1 MLGRFRRRSDADVNG
16 EPEAPGDM
24 VLDHVEVAERIDDGV
39 VLVGPGR
46 VVGWLNPAAR
56 RVFGG
61 PQNPVGRPLLE
72 IVRDHRVDEM
82 VERTLRSGRD
92 ESLEVMIP
100 VSGGVLRVYAARLSS
115 GSGACL
121 IIRDVSRL
129 RYLET
134 VRQQFVANLSH
145 ELRTPLAGLDL
156 AAQTLAGQLPADGEA
171 RVFMD
176 RILQESQ
183 RLAAIVL
190 TLTQLAALD
199 AEEIRV
205 ERGPFSVASLVQE
218 NVARFEPRARAAGLA
233 LRAEI
238 PADQVEA
245 LGDRSKTDQALQSIV
260 DNALKF
266 TPAGEVVVAVVPGER
281 SVEIAVRDTGIGIPP
296 EHLSR
301 IFERF
306 YKVDRVRGREVPG
319 TGLGLSIAR
328 HLVEL
333 QGGTLS
339 VESAPGAGTTMHIR
353 LSRP

>member
-1 MLGRFRRRSDADVNG
+1 MLGRFRRRSDADVDG
-16 EPEAPGDM
+16 EPGEPGDL
-24 VLDHVEVAERIDDGV
+24 VLDHVEVVERIDDGV

-56 RVFGG
+56 RIFGA
-61 PQNPVGRPLLE
+61 PQNAVGRPLLE

-82 VERTLRSGRD
+82 VERTMRSGQD
-92 ESLEVMIP
+92 DSLEVLLP
-100 VSGGVLRVYAARLSS
+100 VSGGVLRVQAAPLSS

-121 IIRDVSRL
+121 IVRDVSRL
-129 RYLET
+129 RHLET

-156 AAQTLAGQLPADGEA
+156 AAQTLAGQLPADGET

-205 ERGPFSVASLVQE
+205 EREPFSVTSLVRE
-218 NVARFEPRARAAGLA
+218 NVARFDARATAAALG
-233 LRAEI
+233 LRAEL
-238 PADQVEA
+238 PGDEVEA
-245 LGDRSKTDQALQSIV
+245 LGDRSKTDQALQSVI

-266 TPAGEVVVAVVPGER
+266 TPAGEVVVAVVPGDR

-306 YKVDRVRGREVPG
+306 YKLDRVRGREVPG
-319 TGLGLSIAR
+319 SGLGLSIAR

-353 LSRP
+353 LPRP

>member
-1 MLGRFRRRSDADVNG
+1 VDG
-16 EPEAPGDM
+16 EPESPDDLD
-24 VLDHVEVAERIDDGV
+24 LDHVEVAERIDDGV

-46 VVGWLNPAAR
+46 MVGWLNPSAR
-56 RVFGG
+56 RIFRA
-61 PQNPVGRPLLE
+61 PENAVGRPLLE

-82 VERTLRSGRD
+82 VERTMRSGRD
-92 ESLEVMIP
+92 ESLEVLIP
-100 VSGGVLRVYAARLSS
+100 VSAGVLRVHAARLSS

-121 IIRDVSRL
+121 IVRDVTRL
-129 RYLET
+129 RHLET

-156 AAQTLAGQLPADGEA
+156 AAQTLAGQLPAEGEV

-176 RILQESQ
+176 RVLQETQ
-183 RLAAIVL
+183 RLAAIIS

-205 ERGPFSVASLVQE
+205 DREPFSVSSLVQE
-218 NVARFEPRARAAGLA
+218 NVARFEPRASATGLG
-233 LRAEI
+233 LRAEL
-238 PADQVEA
+238 PAADLQA
-245 LGDRSKTDQALQSIV
+245 LGDRAKTDQALQSII

-266 TPAGEVVVAVVPGER
+266 TPAGEIVVTVGAGDR
-281 SVEIAVRDTGIGIPP
+281 GVEIAVRDTGIGIPP

-328 HLVEL
+328 HLLEL

-339 VESAPGAGTTMHIR
+339 VKSAPGAGTTMYIR
-353 LSRP
+353 LPRP

>member
-1 MLGRFRRRSDADVNG
+1 MLGRFRRRSPTDVDG
-16 EPEAPGDM
+16 EPGAPGDL

-46 VVGWLNPAAR
+46 MVGWLNPAAR
-56 RVFGG
+56 RIFGA
-61 PQNPVGRPLLE
+61 PQNAVGRSLLE

-82 VERTLRSGRD
+82 VERTIRAGRD
-92 ESLEVMIP
+92 ESLEILLP
-100 VSGGVLRVYAARLSS
+100 VSGSVLRVQAALLSS

-121 IIRDVSRL
+121 IVRDVSRL
-129 RYLET
+129 RHLET
-134 VRQQFVANLSH
+134 VRQRFVANLSH

-156 AAQTLAGQLPADGEA
+156 AAQTLASQLPSEGET
-171 RVFMD
+171 RIFMD
-176 RILQESQ
+176 RILQETQ
-183 RLAAIVL
+183 RLAAIVS

-205 ERGPFSVASLVQE
+205 EREPFSVGSLVGE
-218 NVARFEPRARAAGLA
+218 NVVRFEPRARAAGLV
-233 LRAEI
+233 LRAEL
-238 PADQVEA
+238 PAADIEA
-245 LGDRSKTDQALQSIV
+245 LGDRAKTDQALQSII

-266 TPAGEVVVAVVPGER
+266 TPAGEVVVAVLAGDR
-281 SVEIAVRDTGIGIPP
+281 YMEIAVRDTGIGVPP

-353 LSRP
+353 LPRP